1 MGRGKIAIRRIE
13 NNTNRQVTFS
23 KRRGGLFKKAH
34 ELSVLCDAQ
43 IGLIIF
49 SSTGKLSEYC
59 SLPSSMEQI
68 IRRYQRVTGT
78 HISKQDNRVGA
89 IEQLHNEITRM
100 RNETHN
106 LQLSLQRYTGDDL
119 SSIQFKDLEELE
131 QQLEHSIKKV
141 RARKYQLLQ
150 QQIDNLQ
157 RKAKMLEDE
166 NEQICH
172 WIQEKQQVAAMEQQQ
187 LGIELKPVEEQQV
200 MEQFPFSGEEQ
211 PNSVL
216 QLATLSPHFYPY
228 RLQPTHPNLQDLTLQ
243 YPGFGSIGT
252 TPTND

>member
-78 HISKQDNRVGA
+78 HISKQDNR
-89 IEQLHNEITRM
+89 EQLHNEITRM

-141 RARKYQLLQ
+141 RARK
-150 QQIDNLQ
+150 
-157 RKAKMLEDE
+157 
-166 NEQICH
+166 
-172 WIQEKQQVAAMEQQQ
+172 IQEKQQVAAMEQQQ

>member
-78 HISKQDNRVGA
+78 HMSKQDNR
-89 IEQLHNEITRM
+89 EQLHNELARM

-106 LQLSLQRYTGDDL
+106 LQLSLQRYTGHAL
-119 SSIQFKDLEELE
+119 SSIEFKDLDEHE

-141 RARKYQLLQ
+141 RARK
-150 QQIDNLQ
+150 
-157 RKAKMLEDE
+157 
-166 NEQICH
+166 
-172 WIQEKQQVAAMEQQQ
+172 IQEKQQAAAMEQQQQQ

-200 MEQFPFSGEEQ
+200 MEQFPFNGEEQ
-211 PNSVL
+211 PSSVL
-216 QLATLSPHFYPY
+216 QLATLPPHFYPY
-228 RLQPTHPNLQDLTLQ
+228 RLQPTHPNLQDFTLQ